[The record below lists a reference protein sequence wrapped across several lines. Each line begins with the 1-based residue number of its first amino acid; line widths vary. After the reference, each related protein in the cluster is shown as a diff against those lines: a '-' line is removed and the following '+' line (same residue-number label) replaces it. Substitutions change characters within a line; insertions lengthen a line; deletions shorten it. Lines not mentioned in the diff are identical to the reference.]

1 MAGLGF
7 GSLAGGHVADRLD
20 DRRRLIVFGACE
32 AAIGVFAL
40 ASCWIYYDVLYV
52 HFGAYNIPRG
62 ILPFIIFAVTLWP
75 TFFMGMSLPLAAK
88 VVTTDAADP
97 GRWVPVLYGANTLGA
112 ACGSALTVALLFPHV
127 SFRTGVFVGAG
138 LSFGCGLAALVLV
151 GTSRVHPTRPVAIP
165 ASASATPTSAH
176 VFGWRTWLM
185 LYALSGFTALSL
197 EILWFRVLGVILKSN
212 AYTFGHLLALF
223 LTGLALGSFA
233 GNSRLLRRWPAAA
246 SFLALQAAIPLS
258 AALLLDAFALSVNRV
273 PVLDP
278 LWEYLAAYEPLV
290 RLNLKSPLYLIVHG
304 AIPVALILPPTM
316 LMGASF
322 ASLQRAV
329 QRDLAEL
336 GRRVGWLQTA
346 NITGSMAGALAT
358 GLLFLDVLG
367 SAGTL
372 RLLAIVSTLFIVLF
386 ARTISGPAMQ
396 FVGASLTAVAVLA
409 VAATPTSRT
418 FWARMHG
425 TPAANVT
432 VAEDAS
438 GLALLKPRRNNT
450 QIVLHANGIGQSFL
464 PFGGTHTALGT
475 LAAFIHPNPEMIA
488 IIGLGTGDTVFGSAG
503 RAETQRVDSIEII
516 EPELTVL
523 RGYSDRTRFPALD
536 LVLSDPRIVHHFTD
550 GRAFLRRS
558 SNRYDI
564 IEADAL
570 RPTSA
575 YSGNLYSI
583 EYFAQLRDR
592 LRPGGYAVTWVP
604 TPRVLDTFASV
615 FPFVL
620 VLQDV
625 AIGSLTPIA
634 YDRATVE
641 ARLASPFSA
650 RHFREGG
657 IDIATVLAPFLRAD
671 PIRVGPESSHA
682 ALSDINHDLF
692 PKDEFGIPPRTR

>member
-1 MAGLGF
+1 
-7 GSLAGGHVADRLD
+7 
-20 DRRRLIVFGACE
+20 
-32 AAIGVFAL
+32 
-40 ASCWIYYDVLYV
+40 
-52 HFGAYNIPRG
+52 
-62 ILPFIIFAVTLWP
+62 
-75 TFFMGMSLPLAAK
+75 
-88 VVTTDAADP
+88 
-97 GRWVPVLYGANTLGA
+97 
-112 ACGSALTVALLFPHV
+112 
-127 SFRTGVFVGAG
+127 
-138 LSFGCGLAALVLV
+138 
-151 GTSRVHPTRPVAIP
+151 
-165 ASASATPTSAH
+165 
-176 VFGWRTWLM
+176 M
-185 LYALSGFTALSL
+185 LYAFSGFTALSL

-346 NITGSMAGALAT
+346 NIMGSMAGALAT

-475 LAAFIHPNPEMIA
+475 LAAFIHPNPEVIA

-523 RGYSDRTRFPALD
+523 RSYPDRTRFPALD

-575 YSGNLYSI
+575 YSGNLYSV
-583 EYFAQLRDR
+583 EYFSLLRDR
-592 LRPGGYAVTWVP
+592 LRSGGYSVTWIP

-641 ARLASPFSA
+641 ARLASPFSE
-650 RHFREGG
+650 RHFRDGG

-671 PIRVGPESSHA
+671 PIRMDRIHRAQPSLTSITIC
-682 ALSDINHDLF
+682 S
-692 PKDEFGIPPRTR
+692 PRTSSASRRGRGDTIALTSTHARDAFPCSASSPAGDVKRRFWPAPCSFFTTPTARMPAAATPNPPSSLHGPWSCDTRCRWTTTLRSSRCTQNGRRFSATCKGTIDRRTRRSLRCLAGSPRSCSAGWAPISMRRSDRI